1 MNKLVYSLQFP
12 VLSPQSSVNQPQTA
26 NCQLPTTNCRLPTA
40 NLATQN
46 NGRSFYFTTFI
57 FILLSFVLFSCKS
70 SRHVIKEPIKAY
82 GADFL
87 FEKLKENEFKFDWVS
102 AKFKL
107 DIVIDKKKNSL
118 TGQLRMRK
126 DSVLWIS
133 FSPALG
139 IEMARLLITC
149 DSVKFI
155 NRINK
160 TYFLGD
166 YKFVNNFLD
175 SNVDFDIL
183 QSILLGNDLTYY
195 ENGKFRA
202 TYDSR
207 EYHLVTSERR
217 KLKKY
222 MKTRGDE
229 ERIFIQNIFLNTE
242 TFKITQMKIKEI
254 KKENKKL
261 SATYSEF
268 MPVDEQLFP
277 HHITYDLIAETPVK
291 VDLDYSKISTDK
303 SLLFPFKISSKYT
316 RIQ

>member
-1 MNKLVYSLQFP
+1 MNKLVSGRHLVFINRQFATGNLQP
-12 VLSPQSSVNQPQTA
+12 AVNNLSSADYTSQNIKQP
-26 NCQLPTTNCRLPTA
+26 L
-40 NLATQN
+40 
-46 NGRSFYFTTFI
+46 YFKTLI
-57 FILLSFVLFSCKS
+57 FILFSLFLFSCKS
-70 SRHVIKEPIKAY
+70 TRHVIKEPIKEY

-87 FEKLKENEFKFDWVS
+87 FEKLKENEFKFDWIS

-126 DSVLWIS
+126 DSVLWVS

-139 IEMARLLITC
+139 IEMARLLITT

-166 YKFVNNFLD
+166 YKLVNNFLD
-175 SNVDFDIL
+175 SNVDFDVL

-195 ENGKFRA
+195 EDGKFRA
-202 TYDSR
+202 SYDGK

-222 MKTRGDE
+222 MKTRQDE

-268 MPVDEQLFP
+268 IPVSEQLFP

-291 VDLDYSKISTDK
+291 VDLAYSKISTDK